1 MSESSS
7 YTEINSNN
15 NNSTGS
21 TDSNNSCSS
30 RTSNKACNE
39 CSEPYES
46 LPWCY
51 KCDLPKYSDYEYG
64 SCNPEVD
71 RLIEEAQ
78 EKLRE
83 KDSSYFFEWIP
94 FNKFKDFRKIGEG
107 GFGSVFKA
115 TFTDRSVTDTARIV
129 ALKCIK
135 TSTTKGSCADFLE
148 EVRIHVLCSL
158 EFDTFLK
165 IYGMT
170 KNPKTLEYM
179 MVTAY
184 ANRGNLRDYLEYNF
198 KKLKWTEKLNY
209 LANIATDL
217 DTLHTKK
224 FVHKDLHTGN
234 ILQHSPSN
242 GEKIISYLTDFGLT
256 KSYKDKTSRDF
267 LASDEYIANSDPSK
281 GKLHPEA
288 IYVSRFIKFPKIEND
303 DNDISD
309 SDDDGDSTRDSKIVN
324 LRVSNII
331 KEESFEELS
340 NSPESL
346 KSPRSPGLQGF
357 GNQVIILVVNIKYSK
372 QLVLTLS
379 KAIPNF
385 SSNQLRTVI
394 ETEENSQIDSQEGL
408 TLSAVLNGLS
418 LEDKVKYKI
427 NDEEALEDKEKY
439 KINEEEVSLAAIFR
453 SLDSRQLDLCILKA
467 CLNGDDITES
477 HQSSDVP
484 GEVDKNLEI
493 VIIESE

>member
-224 FVHKDLHTGN
+224 FW
-234 ILQHSPSN
+234 SWS
-242 GEKIISYLTDFGLT
+242 ISDNPISDIG
-256 KSYKDKTSRDF
+256 RDF

-309 SDDDGDSTRDSKIVN
+309 SDDDGDSTRESKSIQIPKAN
-324 LRVSNII
+324 
-331 KEESFEELS
+331 EESFEELS

-357 GNQVIILVVNIKYSK
+357 GSELFETTEETLVESDSK

-427 NDEEALEDKEKY
+427 NDEE
-439 KINEEEVSLAAIFR
+439 VSLAAIFR

>member
-30 RTSNKACNE
+30 RTSNKA
-39 CSEPYES
+39 Y
-46 LPWCY
+46 
-51 KCDLPKYSDYEYG
+51 
-64 SCNPEVD
+64 
-71 RLIEEAQ
+71 
-78 EKLRE
+78 
-83 KDSSYFFEWIP
+83 
-94 FNKFKDFRKIGEG
+94 
-107 GFGSVFKA
+107 
-115 TFTDRSVTDTARIV
+115 TARIV

-256 KSYKDKTSRDF
+256 KSYKDKTNLAECCLDKSPKKRPTAKQLSMHLYKWSWSISDNPISDIGRDF

-309 SDDDGDSTRDSKIVN
+309 SDDDGDSTRESKSIQIPKAN
-324 LRVSNII
+324 
-331 KEESFEELS
+331 EESFEELS

-357 GNQVIILVVNIKYSK
+357 DSTLINLTIPNICSELFETTEETLVESDSK

-427 NDEEALEDKEKY
+427 NDEE
-439 KINEEEVSLAAIFR
+439 VSLAAIFR

>member
-1 MSESSS
+1 MH
-7 YTEINSNN
+7 
-15 NNSTGS
+15 
-21 TDSNNSCSS
+21 
-30 RTSNKACNE
+30 
-39 CSEPYES
+39 
-46 LPWCY
+46 LY
-51 KCDLPKYSDYEYG
+51 KWSWSISD
-64 SCNPEVD
+64 NPISD
-71 RLIEEAQ
+71 
-78 EKLRE
+78 
-83 KDSSYFFEWIP
+83 
-94 FNKFKDFRKIGEG
+94 IG
-107 GFGSVFKA
+107 
-115 TFTDRSVTDTARIV
+115 
-129 ALKCIK
+129 
-135 TSTTKGSCADFLE
+135 
-148 EVRIHVLCSL
+148 
-158 EFDTFLK
+158 
-165 IYGMT
+165 
-170 KNPKTLEYM
+170 
-179 MVTAY
+179 
-184 ANRGNLRDYLEYNF
+184 
-198 KKLKWTEKLNY
+198 
-209 LANIATDL
+209 
-217 DTLHTKK
+217 
-224 FVHKDLHTGN
+224 
-234 ILQHSPSN
+234 
-242 GEKIISYLTDFGLT
+242 
-256 KSYKDKTSRDF
+256 RDF

>member
-148 EVRIHVLCSL
+148 EWSWSIS
-158 EFDTFLK
+158 D
-165 IYGMT
+165 
-170 KNPKTLEYM
+170 NP
-179 MVTAY
+179 
-184 ANRGNLRDYLEYNF
+184 
-198 KKLKWTEKLNY
+198 
-209 LANIATDL
+209 
-217 DTLHTKK
+217 
-224 FVHKDLHTGN
+224 
-234 ILQHSPSN
+234 
-242 GEKIISYLTDFGLT
+242 ISDIG
-256 KSYKDKTSRDF
+256 RDF

-309 SDDDGDSTRDSKIVN
+309 SDDDGDSTRESKSIQIPKAN
-324 LRVSNII
+324 
-331 KEESFEELS
+331 EESFEELS

-357 GNQVIILVVNIKYSK
+357 GSELFETTEETLVESDSK

-427 NDEEALEDKEKY
+427 NDEE
-439 KINEEEVSLAAIFR
+439 VSLAAIFR

>member
-30 RTSNKACNE
+30 RTSNKVCNE

-51 KCDLPKYSDYEYG
+51 KCDLPKYSDNEYG
-64 SCNPEVD
+64 SCNPEWSWSISD
-71 RLIEEAQ
+71 NPIS
-78 EKLRE
+78 
-83 KDSSYFFEWIP
+83 D
-94 FNKFKDFRKIGEG
+94 IG
-107 GFGSVFKA
+107 
-115 TFTDRSVTDTARIV
+115 
-129 ALKCIK
+129 
-135 TSTTKGSCADFLE
+135 
-148 EVRIHVLCSL
+148 
-158 EFDTFLK
+158 
-165 IYGMT
+165 
-170 KNPKTLEYM
+170 
-179 MVTAY
+179 
-184 ANRGNLRDYLEYNF
+184 
-198 KKLKWTEKLNY
+198 
-209 LANIATDL
+209 
-217 DTLHTKK
+217 
-224 FVHKDLHTGN
+224 
-234 ILQHSPSN
+234 
-242 GEKIISYLTDFGLT
+242 
-256 KSYKDKTSRDF
+256 RDF
-267 LASDEYIANSDPSK
+267 LASDEYIANSGPSK

-357 GNQVIILVVNIKYSK
+357 DSK

-379 KAIPNF
+379 KAIPKF

-408 TLSAVLNGLS
+408 TLSSVLNGLS
-418 LEDKVKYKI
+418 LEDKEKYKI
-427 NDEEALEDKEKY
+427 NDEE
-439 KINEEEVSLAAIFR
+439 VSLAAISR
-453 SLDSRQLDLCILKA
+453 SLDSKQLDLCILKA

-484 GEVDKNLEI
+484 GE
-493 VIIESE
+493 